1 MRISGPATSGAE
13 ASNLRMGPGIGSGA
27 RPLRGG
33 LAALGLACLSA
44 FLATQADAEVLVDGG
59 RDEMRVRVENDN
71 VGHVLEALGQNVSL
85 HYRSA
90 RPLNK
95 VIGGRFSGSL
105 EQVLSRVLAGY
116 DFVVRYN
123 LQGVEIFVVGESGA
137 ASTPPSSIEAS
148 PQPQTASTV
157 ADQDAPSISLAPR
170 LAVRKAPSQYDL
182 WTASRIPS
190 R

>member
-1 MRISGPATSGAE
+1 
-13 ASNLRMGPGIGSGA
+13 MGPGIGSGA

-44 FLATQADAEVLVDGG
+44 FLATQADAEVLVDGD
-59 RDEMRVRVENDN
+59 RDEMRVRVQNDN
-71 VGHVLEALGQNVSL
+71 VGHVLEALSQNVSL

-123 LQGVEIFVVGESGA
+123 LQGVEIFVVRESGA
-137 ASTPPSSIEAS
+137 AGAPPSSIEAS
-148 PQPQTASTV
+148 AQPQTAST
-157 ADQDAPSISLAPR
+157 AQAPR
-170 LAVRKAPSQYDL
+170 
-182 WTASRIPS
+182 
-190 R
+190 